1 MSVGTRTSARLV
13 LMAHEVFSS
22 NGAFEQRLHRRLP
35 EIYVLCALFV
45 TLLLTVLTPPFF
57 VPDEANHSLRALQIA
72 DGHVLPEAASQGAGG
87 EADRNAYAAMSRMSS
102 IAAATA
108 QRYPIAISRP
118 NGRISRNDLEAV
130 QHLTWAH
137 ADGFYPFPNTAVYP
151 PPLYL
156 PQVLGWAIAE
166 HLDLTIVHALTL
178 ARLCAALAAILAG
191 WLALRYTVCCR
202 PQMFVVLLLPTCL
215 SLNAS
220 ASQDA
225 VLFGLAALA
234 AAFLSRALRERRPFR
249 AGELVITTGLLTVC
263 VGARVPYLP
272 LLMVLFLP
280 SLNAATIVKKSL
292 FAPAAATAC
301 AAVLIGLWQMRM
313 RPFGVLTGAG
323 ADVAKQ
329 QAFLLAHPAYGALVV
344 AKSTVLGSSFTVL
357 KGLAWLGTNDAA
369 PPLPVYGLFA
379 LAIVVVVLLSPGG
392 CLHTWRARIVV
403 VGVAVASAAGMSLAE
418 YLIWSA
424 PGSAAVA
431 GLQSRYYL
439 PILLLLALALPGR
452 PLLRVGPHVRRAALA
467 AAYAV
472 FLACVLTVPLLAAH
486 RFYNSGLAAA
496 LQQTAR

>member
-1 MSVGTRTSARLV
+1 
-13 LMAHEVFSS
+13 MAHEVYPG
-22 NGAFEQRLHRRLP
+22 NQAVEQSLHRRLP
-35 EIYVLCALFV
+35 EIYVVCALFV
-45 TLLLTVLTPPFF
+45 TLLLSVLTPPFF

-72 DGHVLPEAASQGAGG
+72 NGHVLAEAAPQGAGG

-102 IAAATA
+102 IVAATA

-118 NGRISRNDLEAV
+118 NGRISRSDLEAV

-156 PQVLGWAIAE
+156 PQVLGWAVAE
-166 HLDLTIVHALTL
+166 HLDLTIVHGLTL

-191 WLALRYTVCCR
+191 WLALRYAVCSR
-202 PQMFVVLLLPTCL
+202 LQMFVVLLLPTCL

-234 AAFLSRALRERRPFR
+234 AACLSRALRERRPFR
-249 AGELVITTGLLTVC
+249 AGELVVTTVLLTAC
-263 VGARVPYLP
+263 AGARVPYLP
-272 LLMVLFLP
+272 LLLVLFLP
-280 SLNAATIVKKSL
+280 ALNAATVVKKSL
-292 FAPAAATAC
+292 FPPAAAAVC
-301 AAVLIGLWQMRM
+301 AALLIGLWQMRM

-329 QAFLLAHPAYGALVV
+329 QAFLHAHPAYGAMVV
-344 AKSTVLGSSFTVL
+344 AKSTVFGSGFTVL

-369 PPLPVYGLFA
+369 PPLPVYGMFV
-379 LAIVVVVLLSPGG
+379 LAIVILLLLSHGG
-392 CLHTWRARIVV
+392 CLHTSRARIAL
-403 VGVAVASAAGMSLAE
+403 VGAAAASAAAMSLAE
-418 YLIWSA
+418 YLVWSV

-439 PILLLLALALPGR
+439 PILLLLALALPCR
-452 PLLRVGPHVRRAALA
+452 PLLRVGPRVRRAAVALA
-467 AAYAV
+467 YGV
-472 FLACVLTVPLLAAH
+472 FLACVLSVPLLAAH

-496 LQQTAR
+496 LQQTAH